1 MFQGTLRPIF
11 EGQLRQRRSVRERAM
26 TLRKLV
32 AESGLDYKAL
42 EDLYVSK
49 DIEVKPALKEKL
61 SSSVSDA
68 DLDELIALL
77 DGHFRP
83 APAVAAPQQPV
94 VTNGTHG
101 VTTPTGDKKDVV
113 VDVKKEVSESDQSKA
128 GEVKGDN

>member
-1 MFQGTLRPIF
+1 
-11 EGQLRQRRSVRERAM
+11 M

-42 EDLYVSK
+42 EDLYVLK

-68 DLDELIALL
+68 DLDELIVLL

-83 APAVAAPQQPV
+83 APAVVAAPQQPV

-101 VTTPTGDKKDVV
+101 VTTPTGDKKDVDNV
-113 VDVKKEVSESDQSKA
+113 VDVKKEVPESDQSKA